1 MKGIILA
8 GGSGTRLYP
17 LTKVISKQ
25 LLPVNDKPMIYY
37 PLSILMIAGIREILI
52 ISTPKDLSLFEKLL
66 GDGSSYGLKLS
77 YKVQQQP
84 KGIAQAFQIGKTFI
98 GQDSVCLILGDNIL
112 FGAGLKNL
120 LINSIKT
127 VKNDDHAVVYGFNVD
142 NPKDFGVIEFKDDKV
157 ISIEEK
163 PKHPKSNFA
172 VIGLYFYPNDVIKY
186 SYKIKPSD
194 RGELEITSINQLYLK
209 KNRLN
214 FKKLGRGNI
223 WLDTGTNENISEANI
238 LIRSIEQ
245 NSNLKIGCIEE
256 IAFENNWIEKRDV
269 EVLITEMGKSDY
281 ANYLKKLIMD

>member
-66 GDGSSYGLKLS
+66 GDGSNYGLKLS
-77 YKVQQQP
+77 YEVQQKP
-84 KGIAQAFQIGKTFI
+84 EGIAQAFQIGKPFI
-98 GQDSVCLILGDNIL
+98 GQDDVCLILGDNIL
-112 FGAGLKNL
+112 FGAGLKSL
-120 LINSIKT
+120 LLSSIET
-127 VKNDDHAVVYGFNVD
+127 VKNDGLAVVYGYHVD
-142 NPKDFGVIEFKDDKV
+142 NPKDFGVIEFKEDKV

-163 PKHPKSNFA
+163 PEHPKSKFA
-172 VIGLYFYPNDVIKY
+172 VIGLYFYPNDVVKY
-186 SYKIKPSD
+186 SHEIKPSD
-194 RGELEITSINQLYLK
+194 RGELEITSINQLYLQ
-209 KNRLN
+209 KNKLSV
-214 FKKLGRGNI
+214 KKLGRGNV

-256 IAFENNWIEKRDV
+256 IAFENNWIEKRDI

-281 ANYLKKLIMD
+281 ANYLKKLITD

>member
-1 MKGIILA
+1 MKGILLA

-66 GDGSSYGLKLS
+66 GDGLNYGLKLS
-77 YKVQQQP
+77 YEVQQKP
-84 KGIAQAFQIGKTFI
+84 EGIAQAFQIGKNFI
-98 GQDSVCLILGDNIL
+98 GQDDVCLILGDNIL
-112 FGAGLKNL
+112 FGAGLKDL
-120 LINSIKT
+120 LLSSIET
-127 VKNDDHAVVYGFNVD
+127 VKNDGLAVVYGYHVD
-142 NPKDFGVIEFKDDKV
+142 NPKDFGVIEFKEDKV

-163 PKHPKSNFA
+163 PENPKSNFA
-172 VIGLYFYPNDVIKY
+172 VIGLYFYPNDVVKY
-186 SYKIKPSD
+186 SYEIKPSD
-194 RGELEITSINQLYLK
+194 RGELEITSINQLYLH
-209 KNRLN
+209 KNKLSV
-214 FKKLGRGNI
+214 KKLGRGNV

-256 IAFENNWIEKRDV
+256 IAFEKNWIEKRDI

-281 ANYLKKLIMD
+281 ANYLKKLITD

>member
-1 MKGIILA
+1 MKGILLA

-52 ISTPKDLSLFEKLL
+52 ISTPKDLLLFEKLL
-66 GDGSSYGLKLS
+66 GDGSNYGLKLS
-77 YKVQQQP
+77 YEVQQKP
-84 KGIAQAFQIGKTFI
+84 EGIAQAFQIGKNFI
-98 GQDSVCLILGDNIL
+98 GQDDVCLILGDNIL
-112 FGAGLKNL
+112 FGAGLKDL
-120 LINSIKT
+120 LLSSIET
-127 VKNDDHAVVYGFNVD
+127 VKSDGLAIVYGYHVD
-142 NPKDFGVIEFKDDKV
+142 NPKDFGVIEFKEDKV

-163 PKHPKSNFA
+163 PEHPKSNFA
-172 VIGLYFYPNDVIKY
+172 VIGLYFYPNDVVKY
-186 SYKIKPSD
+186 SYEIKPSD
-194 RGELEITSINQLYLK
+194 RGELEITSINQLYLH
-209 KNRLN
+209 KNKLSV
-214 FKKLGRGNI
+214 KKLGRGNV

-256 IAFENNWIEKRDV
+256 IAFEKNWIEKRDI

-281 ANYLKKLIMD
+281 ANYLKKLITD